1 MILNEKNI
9 EFFWVL
15 TIIFSSACISGSVI
29 NTKAS
34 AISID
39 DIPMDWSGWYD
50 GYSDGYIKRGAE
62 IHISSVTQDG
72 NIIK

>member
-1 MILNEKNI
+1 MKKILSCI
-9 EFFWVL
+9 LVL
-15 TIIFSSACISGSVI
+15 TIIFSSACISGSVL
-29 NTKAS
+29 NTKAN